1 MLGRNKI
8 SQALIDLNGTC
19 HIGAQLIPGANL
31 AVRQLLENDV
41 KAKFERKFLI
51 FFLIFEVF
59 ENLNLDENKVETPL
73 QECKILRKLSK

>member
-51 FFLIFEVF
+51 FFLIFEILEKSSLN
-59 ENLNLDENKVETPL
+59 ENTVDSTRG
-73 QECKILRKLSK
+73 I